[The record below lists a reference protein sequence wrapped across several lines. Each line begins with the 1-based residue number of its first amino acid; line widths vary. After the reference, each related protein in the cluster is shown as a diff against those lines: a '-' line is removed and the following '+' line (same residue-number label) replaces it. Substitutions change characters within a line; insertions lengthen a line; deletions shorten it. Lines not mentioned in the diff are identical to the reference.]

1 MFQSN
6 KEAEMTVI
14 KAVIFDLDGTL
25 VTFKLDVKSCRT
37 EVIQYLTEQVFPS
50 SLFSMKETAFD
61 MLVKV
66 KKYMATK
73 GIEEQ
78 KFAETEK
85 RVFSIVESFE
95 LKSAKI
101 TEMFP
106 GIPETLQ
113 ALKNM
118 NLKIALCTISG
129 EKATKHILDRFG
141 LAHFFDAVVMR
152 EDVPQVK
159 PHPIH
164 LEAVLEALKI
174 EAQEALL
181 VGDSVKDVACAS
193 SLNVLAV
200 GVTTG
205 LSSMDNLTRSGAHYI
220 ASSATEI
227 PRLILQLNKQA
238 Q

>member
-1 MFQSN
+1 
-6 KEAEMTVI
+6 MTVI

-25 VTFKLDVKSCRT
+25 VTFELDVKACRT
-37 EVIQYLTEQVFPS
+37 EVIQYLTEQGFPP

-61 MLVKV
+61 MLVKAR
-66 KKYMATK
+66 KYMTTK
-73 GIEEQ
+73 GIDEP
-78 KFAETEK
+78 KFPEIEK

-95 LKSAKI
+95 LKAARI
-101 TEMFP
+101 TEMFL
-106 GIPETLQ
+106 GIPESLQ
-113 ALKNM
+113 ALKDLS
-118 NLKIALCTISG
+118 LKIALCTISG

-141 LAHFFDAVVMR
+141 LTHFFDAVVMR
-152 EDVPQVK
+152 EDVPHVK

-164 LEAVLEALKI
+164 LEAVLEALKVGAH
-174 EAQEALL
+174 EAVL
-181 VGDSVKDVACAS
+181 VGDSIKDVACAN

-205 LSSMDNLTRSGAHYI
+205 LSSMDDLTRSGANYI

-227 PRLILQLNKQA
+227 PKLILQLNKQA